1 MVLRLE
7 AVNLNG
13 EYCSISH
20 YLVIQITGH
29 IFQLSMVLYWHWE
42 DIVQLW
48 KQNTEVVSASHFPE
62 AIIDSY

>member
-1 MVLRLE
+1 MVLKLE

-13 EYCSISH
+13 EYCTICY

-29 IFQLSMVLYWHWE
+29 IFQLPLVICWHWE

-48 KQNTEVVSASHFPE
+48 KQNTEMVSASYFPE